1 MYPFN
6 FRYQFNLYW
15 PKIIPGLIVFL
26 VISLNVSGQRYT
38 VMNNPDY
45 DDRKLITYGFSIGI
59 HTSGFQIQYDDA
71 FSSPAFDSI
80 HSIVPIR
87 TPGFSLGF
95 IVNMKVLQFLD
106 IRVTPKVSFYEYK
119 LKFNFIDGSD
129 LETVVESTMVEV
141 PLLFKYKSERRG
153 NYRMYLVG
161 GVSGGFEASGKN
173 DLEDTSRNLNISD
186 TNITF
191 EAGVG
196 LDIYYPL
203 FKFAPEI
210 RYSRGL
216 TNVING
222 QENKFTEGLKRAN
235 THNVSIFFLFQ

>member
-6 FRYQFNLYW
+6 FRNQFDLYW
-15 PKIIPGLIVFL
+15 AKVILGLIIIPVL
-26 VISLNVSGQRYT
+26 SLSVNAQRNT
-38 VMNNPDY
+38 VVNNPDY
-45 DDRKLITYGFSIGI
+45 DDRKTITYGFSIGI
-59 HTSGFQIQYDDA
+59 HTSGFQIKYDDA
-71 FSSPAFDSI
+71 FVGPTFDSI

-95 IVNMKVLQFLD
+95 ILNMKALQFLD
-106 IRVTPKVSFYEYK
+106 VRVTPKVSFYEYK

-173 DLEDTSRNLNISD
+173 DLEDTSKNLNI
-186 TNITF
+186 TNTNVTF

-196 LDIYYPL
+196 IDIYYPL
-203 FKFAPEI
+203 FKFAPEL

-216 TNVING
+216 SNAISG
-222 QENKFTEGLKRAN
+222 QENTFTAGLKRVN